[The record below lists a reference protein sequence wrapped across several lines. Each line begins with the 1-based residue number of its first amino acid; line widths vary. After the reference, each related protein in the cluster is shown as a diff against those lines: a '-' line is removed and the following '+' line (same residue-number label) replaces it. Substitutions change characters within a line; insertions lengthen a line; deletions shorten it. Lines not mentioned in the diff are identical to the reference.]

1 MKIAIIGAGIGGLTT
16 AIALQQ
22 KGFEVNIFER
32 STQIL
37 PVGAGIVLAAN
48 AIKGLKILGLYEEI
62 RQKGHIVSAFNIVD
76 TQLNTLSQ
84 VYAEKFFQRYGL
96 GNLTIARYDLH
107 HILASHLQP
116 NTLTLNKKLID
127 FTQNAA
133 ECSLTFADGTTQ
145 IVDAIIATDG
155 INSHIRQKLL
165 PDSQKRYAGYTCWRA
180 ITEVGTINCDFTK
193 AFECWG
199 AKGRFGFVPIA
210 NNRVYWFLCMN
221 TAQNNQTLNEVTTA
235 DLQEMLKEYA
245 FPIPQI
251 LGATENNK
259 VINNDIIDLKPIK
272 QFAFDKILLAG
283 DAAHATT
290 PNMGQGACQAIEDA
304 LILRKL
310 INHHE
315 PIEQVFKAFEKNR
328 IPRTSTIVNRSW
340 YIGKLAQLEN
350 PFFIKIRNWMLSHAP
365 ENSNNSQLKFLYEV
379 DF

>member
-1 MKIAIIGAGIGGLTT
+1 
-16 AIALQQ
+16 
-22 KGFEVNIFER
+22 
-32 STQIL
+32 
-37 PVGAGIVLAAN
+37 
-48 AIKGLKILGLYEEI
+48 
-62 RQKGHIVSAFNIVD
+62 
-76 TQLNTLSQ
+76 
-84 VYAEKFFQRYGL
+84 
-96 GNLTIARYDLH
+96 
-107 HILASHLQP
+107 
-116 NTLTLNKKLID
+116 
-127 FTQNAA
+127 
-133 ECSLTFADGTTQ
+133 
-145 IVDAIIATDG
+145 
-155 INSHIRQKLL
+155 L